1 MKNIVKGLGV
11 LIGGVT
17 AAALAYTFFGPKPIL
32 TKVHDDDYDPDDYDP
47 DYDDYDPDDYDPD
60 YDGYDVEQEEA
71 QAKAED
77 AEVDRDET
85 YEKAK
90 EDWEDEY
97 DNNHLNEG
105 NRDYTDEEV
114 RKAKE
119 ILRKKYSDDVKL
131 GINQVKKFGDNLSD
145 KVIQGS
151 KEAAKEC
158 EKLGKNFKN
167 YINKKSNE
175 VTKNDTTED
184 KNKFDNADEVAKHF
198 ETAEEPTAEE
208 PTAEEPTAE
217 EPTADEPTVEEPT
230 SEIAGDDKAIEETKT
245 DNINESI
252 SDEEELK
259 SHESDI
265 N

>member
-17 AAALAYTFFGPKPIL
+17 AAALAYTFLGPKPIL

-47 DYDDYDPDDYDPD
+47 DYD
-60 YDGYDVEQEEA
+60 GYDVEQEEEA
-71 QAKAED
+71 QTKAED

-158 EKLGKNFKN
+158 EKLGKNFKD
-167 YINKKSNE
+167 YINKKNNE
-175 VTKNDTTED
+175 VTKNDNTEEVDKSCDCAKVNIDKATTED
-184 KNKFDNADEVAKHF
+184 
-198 ETAEEPTAEE
+198 PTAEE
-208 PTAEEPTAE
+208 PTA
-217 EPTADEPTVEEPT
+217 EEPT
-230 SEIAGDDKAIEETKT
+230 SEIAGDDKATEETKT
-245 DNINESI
+245 DNINESLPE
-252 SDEEELK
+252 EEELK

>member
-32 TKVHDDDYDPDDYDP
+32 TKVHD
-47 DYDDYDPDDYDPD
+47 DDYDPDDYDPD

-175 VTKNDTTED
+175 VTKNDNTED
-184 KNKFDNADEVAKHF
+184 KNKFNNADEVAKHF

-208 PTAEEPTAE
+208 PTAEEPT
-217 EPTADEPTVEEPT
+217 
-230 SEIAGDDKAIEETKT
+230 SEIAGDDKATEETKT

>member
-17 AAALAYTFFGPKPIL
+17 AAALAYIFFGPKPIL

-47 DYDDYDPDDYDPD
+47 DYD
-60 YDGYDVEQEEA
+60 GYDVEQEEA
-71 QAKAED
+71 QTKAED

-131 GINQVKKFGDNLSD
+131 GINQVKKFGDNLGD

-167 YINKKSNE
+167 YIDKSNE

-208 PTAEEPTAE
+208 PT
-217 EPTADEPTVEEPT
+217 
-230 SEIAGDDKAIEETKT
+230 SEIAGDDKATEETKT

-252 SDEEELK
+252 PEEEELK